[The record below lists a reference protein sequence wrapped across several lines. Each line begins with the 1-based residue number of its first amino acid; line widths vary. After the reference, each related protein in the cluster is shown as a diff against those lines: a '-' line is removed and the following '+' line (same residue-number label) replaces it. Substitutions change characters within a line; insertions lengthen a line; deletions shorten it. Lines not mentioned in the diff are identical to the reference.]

1 MGALI
6 FMKETL
12 QEYPLASLGSTNLVR
27 RMKNAL
33 SFISDIKKYA
43 PLLVRFLFIGGIS
56 SKESLDR
63 VWFIAHLVSVLPKHS
78 TWENV
83 RGVLKKVLW
92 TEKLYGDPCRD
103 LWKEVEITRQ

>member
-27 RMKNAL
+27 RMKNAI

-43 PLLVRFLFIGGIS
+43 PLLVSLLFMGGIS

-63 VWFIAHLVSVLPKHS
+63 VWFIAHLVRVLPKHS

-92 TEKLYGDPCRD
+92 IEKLYGDPCRD
-103 LWKEVEITRQ
+103 VWKEVEITRQ